1 MWLCAFVARD
11 QIMEWQMI
19 RRIVSA
25 ASLCILLSVVAVGDG
40 GKLETI
46 GPFSGEGASESL
58 KNALESQGQRVVL
71 PDGSAVC
78 EVWLRKAVPARA
90 KTEVAGAVY
99 TAIQDSAVIGV
110 ISYPKGGTDFRGQA
124 IKPGAYVLRYAL
136 HPADGNHMGISP
148 IRDFLLLVPVGGDQN
163 VDAQFKFEE
172 LSKLSA
178 KASGTNHPA
187 PLSLVSPE
195 GKTVFP
201 SVFDNEHGHVGF
213 AAKIKT
219 SAGEMPLAFI
229 VKGVAEQ

>member
-1 MWLCAFVARD
+1 
-11 QIMEWQMI
+11 MI

-25 ASLCILLSVVAVGDG
+25 ASLCILLSAIAVADG

-46 GPFSGEGASESL
+46 GPFSGEGASDSL
-58 KNALESQGQRVVL
+58 KNALEAQGQRVVL
-71 PDGSAVC
+71 SDGSAVC
-78 EVWLRKAVPARA
+78 EIWLRKGVPARA
-90 KTEVAGAVY
+90 KTDVAGAVY

-163 VDAQFKFEE
+163 VDTQFKFEE
-172 LSKLSA
+172 LAKLST

-187 PLSLVSPE
+187 PLSLVSAE
-195 GKTVFP
+195 GKTAFP
-201 SVFDNEHGHVGF
+201 SVFENEHGHVGF
-213 AAKIKT
+213 AAKMKT
-219 SAGEMPLAFI
+219 SAGEMPIAFI
-229 VKGVAEQ
+229 VKGIAEQ

>member
-1 MWLCAFVARD
+1 
-11 QIMEWQMI
+11 MI

-25 ASLCILLSVVAVGDG
+25 ATLCMLLSALAVADG
-40 GKLETI
+40 GKLETT
-46 GPFSGEGASESL
+46 GAFSGEGASESL
-58 KNALESQGQRVVL
+58 KNSLEPQGQRVVL
-71 PDGSAVC
+71 SDGTVIC
-78 EVWLRKAVPARA
+78 EIWLRKAVPARA
-90 KTEVAGAVY
+90 KTDVAGAVY
-99 TAIQDSAVIGV
+99 TAIQDSAVVGV
-110 ISYPKGGTDFRGQA
+110 ISYPKGGADFRGQP

-148 IRDFLLLVPVGGDQN
+148 IRDFLLLVPVAGDQN

-172 LSKLSA
+172 LAKLST

-187 PLSLVSPE
+187 PLSLVSAE
-195 GKTVFP
+195 GKTAFP

-219 SAGEMPLAFI
+219 SAGEMPIAFI